1 MELRFDGVAFDLDHT
16 LLVDNR
22 LERVALL
29 DLIVRLDAAGTPLRL
44 SLDRAGAIADEE
56 LSRYRNEGEELDTM
70 LNRFVERCGGRGGAS
85 WAPWYR
91 QRCLD
96 LVGALVLPMP
106 AARRSLTA
114 LAEAGL
120 KIAALS
126 NGPSPLQ
133 ERKAAQI
140 GFYDLVLSSEQI
152 GVRKPEPAAFE
163 RLAASMG
170 VAPSRLAYVGDDP
183 LLDIVGALKV
193 GISAIW
199 FDGAEKRYPADL
211 PVPTAVIHSL
221 DELLPLCSVAAI

>member
-29 DLIVRLDAAGTPLRL
+29 DLIVRIDAAGAPMRL
-44 SLDRAGAIADEE
+44 SLDRAGIVADDE
-56 LSRYRNEGEELDTM
+56 LARYRNEGEALDTM

-140 GFYDLVLSSEQI
+140 GFYYPVLASEQI
-152 GVRKPEPAAFE
+152 GVRKPDSAAFE

-170 VAPSRLAYVGDDP
+170 VAPSRLVYVGDDP
-183 LLDIVGALKV
+183 FIDIVGALEA
-193 GISAIW
+193 GLSAIW
-199 FDGAEKRYPADL
+199 FDTGSKPYPTDI
-211 PVPTAVIHSL
+211 PPPTAVIRSL
-221 DELLPLCSVAAI
+221 DELLPLCSAAAV